1 MVDFNDVIDKYVD
14 EAEADFDLNKADIEL
29 KLRSIP
35 NLHSKWLRYFMK
47 QSKILLQKERDHMEL
62 ERKKRKYYLYDYDYE
77 VKPTQ
82 VQFYIDSDAEV
93 SGKLYQVNLQR
104 KLVDLI
110 ERTLKKTTQLSF
122 DLKNLID
129 FKKMKEGI
137 N

>member
-1 MVDFNDVIDKYVD
+1 MVDFAEVIDKYVD
-14 EAEADFDLNKADIEL
+14 EAEDDFNLDKADLEE
-29 KLRSIP
+29 KLRNIP

-47 QSKILLQKERDHMEL
+47 QSKVLLQKERDLRDL
-62 ERKKRKYYLYDYDYE
+62 ERTKRKYYLYDYDYE

-82 VQFYIDSDAEV
+82 VQFYIDSDEAY
-93 SGKLYQVNLQR
+93 SKKLYQVNLQR
-104 KLVDLI
+104 HLVDLI

-129 FKKMKEGI
+129 FKRMKEG

>member
-1 MVDFNDVIDKYVD
+1 MVDFAEVIDKYVD
-14 EAEADFDLNKADIEL
+14 EAEDDFNLDKADLEE
-29 KLRSIP
+29 KLRNIP

-47 QSKILLQKERDHMEL
+47 QSKVLLQKERDLRDL
-62 ERKKRKYYLYDYDYE
+62 ERTKRKYYLYDYDYE

-82 VQFYIDSDAEV
+82 VQFYIDSDEAY
-93 SGKLYQVNLQR
+93 SKKLYQVNLQR
-104 KLVDLI
+104 HLVDLI

>member
-1 MVDFNDVIDKYVD
+1 LD
-14 EAEADFDLNKADIEL
+14 KADLEA

-47 QSKILLQKERDHMEL
+47 RSKVLLQKERDLRDL
-62 ERKKRKYYLYDYDYE
+62 ERTKRKFYLYKYDYE

-82 VQFYIDSDAEV
+82 VQFYIDSDEQY
-93 SGKLYQVNLQR
+93 SKQLYQVNLQR

>member
-1 MVDFNDVIDKYVD
+1 MADFNEVIEKYVM
-14 EAEADFDLNKADIEL
+14 EAEDDFNFDKADLEL

-35 NLHSKWLRYFMK
+35 NLHSKWLRHFMK
-47 QSKILLQKERDHMEL
+47 QSKVLLQKEKDLRDL

-82 VQFYIDSDAEV
+82 VQFYIDSDEQY
-93 SGKLYQVNLQR
+93 SKQLYQVNLQR

-110 ERTLKKTTQLSF
+110 ERNLKKTTQLSF

>member
-1 MVDFNDVIDKYVD
+1 MVDFAEVIDKYVD
-14 EAEADFDLNKADIEL
+14 EAEDDFNFDKADLEA

-47 QSKILLQKERDHMEL
+47 QSKVLLQKERDLRDL
-62 ERKKRKYYLYDYDYE
+62 ERTKRKYYLYDYDYE

-82 VQFYIDSDAEV
+82 VQFYIDSDEDY
-93 SGKLYQVNLQR
+93 SKKLYQVNLQR

-110 ERTLKKTTQLSF
+110 ERNLKKTTQLSF